1 MPTYETLLSD
11 AARLP
16 VADRI
21 QLIDAIWD
29 TLPDDSLPPLS
40 DEWVAEIQRRSA
52 EYDAGLAETVSWD
65 QVKAEA
71 LRRVGMAVPDASHS
85 LRQTSARSDG
95 SVPPVEILA
104 MPILSLAVRR
114 YNAVVV
120 ALIQGVAGLDL

>member
-1 MPTYETLLSD
+1 MTTYETVLAD

-29 TLPDDSLPPLS
+29 TLPGDSLPPLS

-52 EYDAGLAETVSWD
+52 EYDTGSAKTVSWE

-71 LRRVGMAVPDASHS
+71 LRRVGMAVPDA
-85 LRQTSARSDG
+85 AD
-95 SVPPVEILA
+95 
-104 MPILSLAVRR
+104 
-114 YNAVVV
+114 
-120 ALIQGVAGLDL
+120 